1 MITVTYYEMTQNGNA
16 IFSAKSSR
24 AAWDV
29 VFDMVGP
36 FGDRKLDEY
45 LVVEKTYEKEGEE
58 VCLFDLREPNPNAGN
73 KPVTSWCEVDNDV
86 YYDMFG

>member
-16 IFSAKSSR
+16 IYSAATKN
-24 AAWDV
+24 AAWGIAFEKFESILNDL
-29 VFDMVGP
+29 
-36 FGDRKLDEY
+36 RI
-45 LVVEKTYEKEGEE
+45 VEKTYEKEGEE

-73 KPVTSWCEVDNDV
+73 KPVTSYCEVDNDV